1 MIYSGATIVLGLVFP
16 HLEYRYLKDFAHGVT
31 VPVATALFSSIASGM
46 LALTGI
52 VFSLAF
58 VMLQF
63 SRAAYFTPS
72 DFLAQPRSRHLARI
86 GKVHRYLSRFN
97 FKLS

>member
-1 MIYSGATIVLGLVFP
+1 MLYSGATIVLGLIFP
-16 HLEYRYLKDFAHGVT
+16 FLEYRYLKDFAHGVT

-58 VMLQF
+58 VMVQF
-63 SRAAYFTPS
+63 SSAAYSPVS
-72 DFLAQPRSRHLARI
+72 CCGSVAIRSSGMAWAFSPPPFYIL
-86 GKVHRYLSRFN
+86 
-97 FKLS
+97 

>member
-1 MIYSGATIVLGLVFP
+1 MLYSGATIVLGLIFP
-16 HLEYRYLKDFAHGVT
+16 FLEYRYLKDFAHGVT

-58 VMLQF
+58 VMVQF
-63 SRAAYFTPS
+63 SSAI
-72 DFLAQPRSRHLARI
+72 RSFGMAWAFSPPPFYI
-86 GKVHRYLSRFN
+86 P
-97 FKLS
+97 